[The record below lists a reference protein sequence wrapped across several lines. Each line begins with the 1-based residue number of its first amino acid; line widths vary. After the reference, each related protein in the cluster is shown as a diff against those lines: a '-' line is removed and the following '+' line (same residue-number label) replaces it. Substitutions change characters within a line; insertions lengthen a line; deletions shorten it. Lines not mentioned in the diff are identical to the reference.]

1 MPDGMAHVMNMK
13 ARYKFGNI
21 IIEITCP
28 VPLGKSDN
36 IERFCADPGDKGE
49 VISLQCVIKQ
59 AGIPEDGVYIRR
71 ADETRF
77 YQTAEGETAV
87 YCRPKTDRA
96 LMRTVLEIGS
106 CRTLYISPEAGKQY
120 FSMQEIFRHAE
131 LINILISRD
140 IWVMHACYVK
150 TAYGAVLFTGNSG
163 AGKSTQG
170 SLWERYGCGEVINGD
185 RALVYL
191 EDDRYKANG
200 FVYSGSSGICKN
212 APSLLRAVVL
222 VNQSEKNE
230 IIHMKPS
237 QAVRTVFLQSVSC
250 PYRETEL
257 RKKLEFAERLSESI
271 EILQLNCRP
280 DEGAVRILEKYLQ
293 K

>member
-96 LMRTVLEIGS
+96 LMRTVLETGS

-120 FSMQEIFRHAE
+120 FSM
-131 LINILISRD
+131 
-140 IWVMHACYVK
+140 
-150 TAYGAVLFTGNSG
+150 
-163 AGKSTQG
+163 
-170 SLWERYGCGEVINGD
+170 
-185 RALVYL
+185 
-191 EDDRYKANG
+191 
-200 FVYSGSSGICKN
+200 
-212 APSLLRAVVL
+212 
-222 VNQSEKNE
+222 
-230 IIHMKPS
+230 
-237 QAVRTVFLQSVSC
+237 
-250 PYRETEL
+250 
-257 RKKLEFAERLSESI
+257 
-271 EILQLNCRP
+271 
-280 DEGAVRILEKYLQ
+280 
-293 K
+293 

>member
-28 VPLGKSDN
+28 VPLDKSDN

-59 AGIPEDGVYIRR
+59 AKIPEDGVYIRR

-87 YCRPKTDRA
+87 Y
-96 LMRTVLEIGS
+96 

-257 RKKLEFAERLSESI
+257 RKKLEFAEKLSKRV